1 MWHSRPLEAP
11 PFMAKNILNFHF
23 DYLNPSL
30 MICRSNA
37 RLYEIHVESRI
48 MRMKIY
54 LNCVRMH
61 CVVFKYVVIQLNHRY
76 SFHYN
81 EGLQAGS
88 TFRPGKFSSSMVH
101 SNASTA
107 ASFLAKLTSTSWRP
121 LPRLKRGCSPSLQNW
136 RKWFL
141 VAVYLMHLLSVN
153 VSVKRPDE
161 GSATIKT

>member
-1 MWHSRPLEAP
+1 
-11 PFMAKNILNFHF
+11 
-23 DYLNPSL
+23 
-30 MICRSNA
+30 
-37 RLYEIHVESRI
+37 

-61 CVVFKYVVIQLNHRY
+61 CVVFKYVVIQLNHRN
-76 SFHYN
+76 SFHCN

-88 TFRPGKFSSSMVH
+88 TFRQGKFSCSMVH

-141 VAVYLMHLLSVN
+141 VAVYLMLLLSVK

-161 GSATIKT
+161 GSATIKTWKRDIMTLVQRLFSTCFDIEYLSLIHIWRCRRRG